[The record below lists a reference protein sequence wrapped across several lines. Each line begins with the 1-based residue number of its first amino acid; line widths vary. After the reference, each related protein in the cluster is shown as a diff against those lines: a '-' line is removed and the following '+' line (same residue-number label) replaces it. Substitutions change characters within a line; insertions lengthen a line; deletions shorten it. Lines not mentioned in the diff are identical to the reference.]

1 MTIVGTWEWPPG
13 RARGAQSSPGHFLTE
28 KGRGRSA
35 FVWEREPG
43 TVAVPTALPSPLP
56 LSPQRFYFYFGKC
69 KKTRLSYGGWKFTEG
84 PGCAEYPAV
93 LLSAK
98 KGEWGALLTHL
109 LRRISQA

>member
-56 LSPQRFYFYFGKC
+56 LCLPRDFIFTLVNA
-69 KKTRLSYGGWKFTEG
+69 KKQGSATEG
-84 PGCAEYPAV
+84 GN
-93 LLSAK
+93 
-98 KGEWGALLTHL
+98 L
-109 LRRISQA
+109 LRALAAPSTLQS